1 MCLIQENSFWTIFLS
16 SHDEDSCL
24 LDAVAEVSVIVHP
37 VPKASVATEKEH
49 NGLETEE
56 ELGIFQVLD
65 RLEEVT
71 RELTSRWKIK
81 LME

>member
-1 MCLIQENSFWTIFLS
+1 
-16 SHDEDSCL
+16 
-24 LDAVAEVSVIVHP
+24 
-37 VPKASVATEKEH
+37 
-49 NGLETEE
+49 LETEE

>member
-16 SHDEDSCL
+16 SNDEDSCL

-37 VPKASVATEKEH
+37 VSKALAAREKEY

-56 ELGIFQVLD
+56 ELGTFHDLD

-71 RELTSRWKIK
+71 WELTSRLKI
-81 LME
+81 

>member
-1 MCLIQENSFWTIFLS
+1 VFDTRKHFLNYFFS
-16 SHDEDSCL
+16 SNDEDSSL
-24 LDAVAEVSVIVHP
+24 LDAVSEVSLTVHP
-37 VPKASVATEKEH
+37 VPEASVAREKEY

-71 RELTSRWKIK
+71 RELTSR
-81 LME
+81 